1 MTPHRRPSR
10 GGDTEP
16 RAANEE
22 AGREHGKRRPLIFPE
37 RGGANGE
44 RADNQRIGQQKRVV
58 ARPERFP
65 IRIDEVDIG
74 LEHGELFGLRRRS
87 LFIRGHW
94 SNSSLAA
101 GQPPDAV
108 PARGK
113 GGRLAA
119 LVARKN
125 PKDLPLVHSDRTEV
139 VRGCNLCLN
148 IRQLQEASE
157 IALGTARTAS
167 PGRRC
172 AKAGGAPVYSRGL
185 GRGAA

>member
-37 RGGANGE
+37 HGGANGE

-65 IRIDEVDIG
+65 LRIDEVDIG

-87 LFIRGHW
+87 LFLRGHC

-101 GQPPDAV
+101 GQPPEAV

-113 GGRLAA
+113 GARLAA
-119 LVARKN
+119 LAWKN
-125 PKDLPLVHSDRTEV
+125 PKDLIWRLGSRCNQGFIRRFGTRLAPRT
-139 VRGCNLCLN
+139 L
-148 IRQLQEASE
+148 A
-157 IALGTARTAS
+157 IAA
-167 PGRRC
+167 
-172 AKAGGAPVYSRGL
+172 APAVSGVSRNWWL
-185 GRGAA
+185 